1 MSEKFIGTVT
11 HYYGKAHVAGI
22 KMTAGEAH
30 VGDTIHVLGHTSDF
44 GQTVE
49 SIEIEHEPVESA
61 VAGNQIGI
69 QVRERVRPH
78 DEVYIELQD

>member
-11 HYYGKAHVAGI
+11 HYYRKARVAGI
-22 KMTAGEAH
+22 KMTAGEVH

-61 VAGNQIGI
+61 ATGNQVGI
-69 QVRERVRPH
+69 QVRERARPH
-78 DEVYIELQD
+78 DEVYIELRD